1 MEESFLKQLENNCKN
16 IEFNKKLIEDYI
28 NGPDSSYI
36 KKFIYDFNT
45 VLLKFKG
52 KKYKIFEKVLMYN
65 SMKIVL
71 EEFRESDILIRACKT
86 VNKKLFEWLF
96 TMKLN
101 YSLQDQAGMTA
112 LMHAA
117 NNGSLGFVVDK
128 IIKEG
133 NDSIN
138 IKDIFGNNALFYST
152 NKPENLKKL
161 LKSNIDIKHI
171 NKNGDNVLLYS
182 CRNDNIRSFEILNK
196 YECFDP
202 RYVNH
207 EGKTAAMYLVENGRH
222 NELIDYLSKNKD
234 KISPFDINKSREGLV
249 STYMISYYERYVGN
263 LCEME
268 FNNERNYNVIKN
280 FAFILSSLIKFGC
293 DFNIPVDKDGNTPI
307 MIFLMMKDYV
317 SAKYLLD
324 NYKGTI
330 DLSIKNKY
338 GVNASYLSL
347 FLNEDI
353 FERLEFNR

>member
-1 MEESFLKQLENNCKN
+1 
-16 IEFNKKLIEDYI
+16 
-28 NGPDSSYI
+28 
-36 KKFIYDFNT
+36 
-45 VLLKFKG
+45 
-52 KKYKIFEKVLMYN
+52 
-65 SMKIVL
+65 
-71 EEFRESDILIRACKT
+71 
-86 VNKKLFEWLF
+86 
-96 TMKLN
+96 MKLN
-101 YSLQDQAGMTA
+101 YSLQDQTGMTA

-133 NDSIN
+133 NNSIN

-171 NKNGDNVLLYS
+171 NKNGNNVLLYS

-207 EGKTAAMYLVENGRH
+207 EGKTVAMYLVENGRR
-222 NELIDYLSKNKD
+222 NELINYLSKNKD
-234 KISPFDINKSREGLV
+234 KISPFDINKSGEGLV
-249 STYMISYYERYVGN
+249 STFIISYYERYVGN

-268 FNNERNYNVIKN
+268 FNNECNCIIFSN
-280 FAFILSSLIKFGC
+280 LIKFGC
-293 DFNIPVDKDGNTPI
+293 DFNIPLDKDGNTPI

-338 GVNASYLSL
+338 NVNASYLSL

-353 FERLEFNR
+353 FEGLYFDKKSNAHILSCNALKKAIQDNKTYDFSFKKRKEK